1 MARFRGNVQAGS
13 DKVAAT
19 LLFIILLVALLLAAW
34 YFVDTAGFLAFWD
47 NLANGVTRR

>member
-19 LLFIILLVALLLAAW
+19 ILFIILLVAVLLAAW
-34 YFVDTAGFLAFWD
+34 YFVDTPGFLAFWE
-47 NLANGVTRR
+47 NLADGVTPD